1 MKIKARFSTAVSFWE
16 KVSTYTPGEG
26 NTTNWVLFSEGAMS
40 VFPCEWRGKWIAG
53 RNRNETYLADAEGV
67 TERVVV
73 RMPYIPRL
81 YEKLR
86 AHAVLVVKGADK
98 NAIVDGEPNP
108 GSLNVYEVYSGVDNI
123 YEENQYME
131 FHLARYEVQG

>member
-1 MKIKARFSTAVSFWE
+1 MKIKARFTTAVSFFE
-16 KVSTYTPGEG
+16 KVNTYAAGKGSTTTWELYT
-26 NTTNWVLFSEGAMS
+26 EGAMC

-67 TERVVV
+67 LERITV

-81 YEKLR
+81 YDKLR
-86 AHAVLVVKGADK
+86 SGSIVVIKGADRS
-98 NAIVDGEPNP
+98 AIVNGEPDPNN
-108 GSLNVYEVYSGVDNI
+108 LNTYEVFGGVDNI

-131 FHLARYEVQG
+131 FHLTRYEVQG

>member
-1 MKIKARFSTAVSFWE
+1 MKIKARFTTAISFWE

-26 NTTNWVLFSEGAMS
+26 NSTKWILYTEGAMS
-40 VFPCEWRGKWIAG
+40 VFPCEWRNKWVAG

-67 TERVVV
+67 LERVSI

-86 AHAVLVVKGADK
+86 SGSVLVVKGADRD
-98 NAIVDGEPNP
+98 AVIDGEPNP
-108 GSLNVYEVYSGVDNI
+108 ASQNTYEVFSGVDNI

-131 FHLARYEVQG
+131 FHLTRYEVNG